1 MQQTHLPENSLQN
14 EAMKLS
20 LNYRYIFITLV
31 SYSYDVFGEL
41 FEVLQKV
48 NINTSR

>member
-31 SYSYDVFGEL
+31 SYSYDVYSKL
-41 FEVLQKV
+41 FEGL
-48 NINTSR
+48 T